1 MMFAHS
7 TFCKNHVFKQFK
19 KVVYLKLLRNC
30 YGTHNISTIGF
41 IGLGA
46 MGSRMARNLL
56 KQFKDVYV
64 FDINSS
70 ATASL
75 AKEGASVAKNLDEF
89 SKMDCIISML
99 PANQHVL
106 DVYQGPNGLISKVG
120 ADTLLI
126 DSSTVDPEVPQQL
139 ATIAQQRNI
148 TFVDA
153 PVSGGINAAAAAQ
166 LTFMVGGSPEGA
178 KRAEPVL
185 QAMGKKIVHCG
196 DSGSGQIAKI
206 CNNMLLGISM
216 VATAEAMNL
225 GVRLGMD
232 PKLLASVINSSS
244 GRCWS
249 SDTYNPV
256 PGVMDSVPASN
267 NYQGGFMSHLI
278 VKDLS
283 LAHAVAQRSGSST
296 PFGKQALDIYKMVCE
311 QGKADLDFSVVY
323 QYIKE
328 LQNK

>member
-1 MMFAHS
+1 MFVQS
-7 TFCKNHVFKQFK
+7 NCCRPLFFKQFK
-19 KVVYLKLLRNC
+19 RIVCLKLPFNC
-30 YGTHNISTIGF
+30 YGTHKISTIGF

-46 MGSRMARNLL
+46 MGSHMARNLL
-56 KQFKDVYV
+56 RQFKDVYV
-64 FDINSS
+64 FDINTS

-75 AKEGASVAKNLDEF
+75 AKDGACIAKNLDDV
-89 SKMDCIISML
+89 SKADCIISML

-106 DVYQGPNGLISKVG
+106 DVYQGPGGLISKMR

-139 ATIAQQRNI
+139 AKAAQQRNI

-153 PVSGGINAAAAAQ
+153 PVSGGIIAAAAGQ
-166 LTFMVGGSPEGA
+166 LTFMVGGSAEGA
-178 KRAEPVL
+178 ALAEPVL
-185 QAMGKKIVHCG
+185 RSMGKKIIHCG
-196 DSGSGQIAKI
+196 GSGSGQIAKL
-206 CNNMLLGISM
+206 CNNMLLGVSM

-232 PKLLASVINSSS
+232 PKLLASVINCSS

-256 PGVMDSVPASN
+256 PGVIDGVPASN

-278 VKDLS
+278 LKDLS
-283 LAHAVAQRSGSST
+283 LAHAIAQRSGTSM
-296 PFGKQALDIYKMVCE
+296 PFGKKALDIYKEVCG
-311 QGKADLDFSVVY
+311 QGKADLDFSIVY
-323 QYIKE
+323 EYVKE
-328 LQNK
+328 LKNK